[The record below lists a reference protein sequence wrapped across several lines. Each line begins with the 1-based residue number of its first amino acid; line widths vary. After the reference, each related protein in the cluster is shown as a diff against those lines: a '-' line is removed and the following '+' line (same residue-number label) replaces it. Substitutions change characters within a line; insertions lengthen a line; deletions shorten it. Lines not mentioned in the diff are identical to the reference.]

1 MFRKLC
7 AVSLSWML
15 VSSLSL
21 VAASPRVVA
30 RKGSIAGPTLLSQT
44 KVNPAQYVNPFIG
57 TDRGTAQEF
66 IGGGAGGN
74 TFPGA
79 TVPFGM
85 VQWSPDTASSF
96 SQEESGSYVYRDG
109 AIRGFSLTH
118 LSGPG
123 CPVYADVP
131 FMPFNGEMRVSP
143 ASSPDAYMAK
153 FSHEHERA
161 APGYYEVALDSGI
174 KVGLT
179 ATTRTGAG
187 AFTYPS
193 STDASLLIN
202 VGRNATGVT
211 DAELEFIGD
220 RKVGGSVMS
229 GRFCDTRNQYK
240 LYFVAEF
247 DRPFKSFGTWRG
259 DDITAGSRAVRGA
272 RSGGYVTFDTT
283 ANQAVQVKVGLSY
296 VSLTNAAMNLFVE
309 NMSGDFAKVRDAA
322 HADWNKMLGRIE
334 VGGGTQQEKQI
345 FYTALYHAL
354 LHPNVFSDVNGEYIG
369 FDNRVHLARG
379 YTHYANY
386 SGWDIYRC
394 EVQLLAL
401 LFPSQASDM
410 MQSLVMDAA
419 QGGGLPKWSVA
430 NDESGV
436 MVGDPSVP
444 IIASAYA
451 FGAKNFDTGAAL
463 KAMLKGAT
471 DPNARSRSYT
481 QRGALSE
488 YLKYGYITI
497 ENEVWG
503 SSATTLEY
511 TTADFAIAQFAK
523 TLGDR
528 TTYQTFM
535 RRAQFWKNMID
546 REAGLIHPRDAKGAF
561 IGGIDPQTKEFTNKL
576 PWDPT
581 KENGFVEG
589 NAVQYTWMIPYNM
602 RALFDSIGGNEHV
615 VKKLDAFFTEL
626 NAGPHRPYFYIG
638 NEPVFGVPW
647 AYNFAGAPWRT
658 QSVVRRV
665 MTELFT
671 NQPGGLPGND
681 DLGATSSWYVFA
693 ALGIY
698 PLIPAVGGFALN
710 SPLFPTITIH
720 LKDGKRLKIES
731 TGAHASAPFVQA
743 LQLNGRPYE
752 STWLSLST
760 AARGATLRFKLGK
773 APNKNWANKPTAAP
787 PSFDEGMARQ
797 HTTNQT
803 SLCKH

>member
-1 MFRKLC
+1 VPGKLC

-15 VSSLSL
+15 VFSLSL
-21 VAASPRVVA
+21 KAISPHAAPQKGRITGPR
-30 RKGSIAGPTLLSQT
+30 LSAAT
-44 KVNPAQYVNPFIG
+44 NVNPAQYVNPFIG

-96 SQEESGSYVYRDG
+96 SQEESGSYVYRDD

-131 FMPFNGEMRVSP
+131 FMPFKGEVRVSP
-143 ASSPDAYMAK
+143 ASGPDAYMAK
-153 FSHEHERA
+153 FSHEHEKA
-161 APGYYEVALDSGI
+161 APGHYEVALDSGI
-174 KVGLT
+174 EVELT
-179 ATTRTGAG
+179 ATTRTGFG
-187 AFTYPS
+187 TFTYPS
-193 STDASLLIN
+193 ATGASLLID

-211 DAELEFIGD
+211 DAALMFTGD
-220 RKVGGSVMS
+220 RQVSGSVMS
-229 GRFCDTRNQYK
+229 GRFCGTRNQYK
-240 LYFVAEF
+240 LYFFAEF
-247 DRPFKSFGTWRG
+247 NRPFKSFGTWQGASIRRG
-259 DDITAGSRAVRGA
+259 ERAVKGA
-272 RSGGYVTFDTT
+272 KTGGYVTFDTS
-283 ANQAVQVKVGLSY
+283 ANQLVQVKVGLSY
-296 VSLTNAAMNLFVE
+296 VSVKNAELNLRAE
-309 NMSGDFAKVRDAA
+309 NKGGDFAAVRDAA
-322 HADWNKMLGRIE
+322 RARWNQMLGRIE
-334 VGGGTQQEKQI
+334 VGGGTMAEKQV

-354 LHPNVFSDVNGEYIG
+354 LHPNVFSDVNGEYMG

-379 YTHYANY
+379 YTQYANY
-386 SGWDIYRC
+386 SGWDIYRS

-401 LFPSQASDM
+401 LFPSEASDM
-410 MQSLVMDAA
+410 MQSLVMDAT

-471 DPNARSRSYT
+471 DPDARSKTYT
-481 QRGALSE
+481 QRGALGE

-511 TTADFAIAQFAK
+511 TTADFCIAQFAAA
-523 TLGDR
+523 LGDR
-528 TTYQTFM
+528 TNYQTFM
-535 RRAQFWKNMID
+535 RRAQYWKNMLD
-546 REAGLIHPRDAKGAF
+546 RETGLIHPRDARGAF
-561 IGGIDPQTKEFTNKL
+561 IGGIDPQTKEFTNRL

-602 RALFDSIGGNEHV
+602 RALFDSIGGNERV

-693 ALGIY
+693 ALGLY
-698 PLIPAVGGFALN
+698 PSIPGVGGFTLN
-710 SPLFPTITIH
+710 SPLFPDIKIH
-720 LKDGKRLKIES
+720 LRGGKRLKIEGI
-731 TGAHASAPFVQA
+731 GAHANTPFVQE
-743 LQLNGRPYE
+743 LGLDGRPYE
-752 STWLSLST
+752 STWLPLAT
-760 AARGATLRFKLGK
+760 VAKGATLRFKLGQ
-773 APNKNWANKPTAAP
+773 APNKNWANKPSAAP
-787 PSFDEGMARQ
+787 PSFDDGMAQ
-797 HTTNQT
+797 
-803 SLCKH
+803 